1 MAARTFTDEE
11 LQAAYRERRRHDW
24 PAYADAMNDRTYHAL
39 IVLEAGQRARY
50 REQRQQPARPQNQP
64 QAHHQPRPTRSTL
77 VVPSTPPVF
86 DHKRRAAGERDDD

>member
-1 MAARTFTDEE
+1 MAARTFTPDE

-24 PAYADAMNDRTYHAL
+24 PPFEQAINDRFYHSL
-39 IVLEAGQRARY
+39 IVIEAGKRTRY
-50 REQRQQPARPQNQP
+50 REQRQAQQHQP
-64 QAHHQPRPTRSTL
+64 QAHHQPRPARPAL

>member
-11 LQAAYRERRRHDW
+11 LQDAYRERRRHDW
-24 PAYADAMNDRTYHAL
+24 PPFDDAMNDRMYHAL
-39 IVLEAGQRARY
+39 IVLEAGQRARA
-50 REQRQQPARPQNQP
+50 REQRQHRQQHQP
-64 QAHHQPRPTRSTL
+64 QAHHQPRPARSTL